1 VTKICNCLAFR
12 RGSLAV
18 GDHCVRV
25 CVELCMTKRRERGVD
40 LLCHFEVQVKNNMP
54 VHAQVCLSLEW
65 LAAKLCA
72 IMDRTSISKQF
83 LMDVYSELVHVLEM
97 CGYPTCSLNNAPQTS
112 VSKTENQAP
121 PDLPQSDSEQ

>member
-1 VTKICNCLAFR
+1 
-12 RGSLAV
+12 
-18 GDHCVRV
+18 
-25 CVELCMTKRRERGVD
+25 
-40 LLCHFEVQVKNNMP
+40 MP

-83 LMDVYSELVHVLEM
+83 LMDVYSELVHVLECDLNSQTHATSLNGALECAIEM